1 MPRKMVLAIVSTQK
15 CYRFCCEFC
24 ELGQRFLWHC
34 LRSVS
39 SSGGCVKDTGARRE
53 REEGV

>member
-15 CYRFCCEFC
+15 CYRFCEFC

-39 SSGGCVKDTGARRE
+39 SSDGCVKDTGARRE
-53 REEGV
+53 REEGM